1 MVGAADLH
9 NNFDID
15 NKLYYDNKPELYRP
29 DRPPIQTVSFHISSL
44 PLKIKEN
51 IRRKICKQCKNIH
64 AKSRR
69 E

>member
-15 NKLYYDNKPELYRP
+15 NKLYYDNKPESYRL

-44 PLKIKEN
+44 LLKIKEN
-51 IRRKICKQCKNIH
+51 I
-64 AKSRR
+64 
-69 E
+69 